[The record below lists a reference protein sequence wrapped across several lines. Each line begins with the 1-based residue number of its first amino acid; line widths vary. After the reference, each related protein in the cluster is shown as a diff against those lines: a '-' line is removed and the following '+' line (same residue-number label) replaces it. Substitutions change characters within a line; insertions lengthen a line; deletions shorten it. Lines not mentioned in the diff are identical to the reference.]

1 MTMLNFNNNNY
12 YLMVYTKAN
21 FHNTTKKDDA
31 VF

>member
-1 MTMLNFNNNNY
+1 MTMLNFNNNY

-21 FHNTTKKDDA
+21 FHNTTKQDDA